1 MSVPPPGQLSIVLEA
16 ESIDP
21 KVPAQNQYRT
31 MRRIARMT
39 PAIDRM

>member
-16 ESIDP
+16 ERIDP
-21 KVPAQNQYRT
+21 KVTGSCQYRT
-31 MRRIARMT
+31 MRRLARMT